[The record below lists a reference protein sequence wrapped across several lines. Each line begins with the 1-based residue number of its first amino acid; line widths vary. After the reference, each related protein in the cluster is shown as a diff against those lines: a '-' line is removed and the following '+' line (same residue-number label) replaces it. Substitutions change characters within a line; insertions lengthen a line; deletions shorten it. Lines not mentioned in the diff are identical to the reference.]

1 VFCAR
6 RNSYI
11 QVLILEAHRLAEG
24 TLKYARSVAICLAL
38 STVLLPGAASFT
50 DSSAAVPIPQ
60 AGGVSPGDIVETNM
74 NYQPVTGEVLRSY
87 GNLADLNL
95 GQNNVGRYLEVQY
108 MKVVQKAG
116 TGGPSNYGVGDT
128 VRRSN
133 GSIVITGR
141 ILKTNGAYCEIDSSG
156 SGFTGWSKCAEMK
169 LIAKARPEAA
179 AAIAAADA
187 PPRTAVLTIVPGFTT
202 QPGVPNP
209 VGNHGFYLLK
219 DNAEIAFAKGGF
231 RAPQG
236 TPILNAMNSECEKKT
251 ADCKTAVASII
262 ADSATAVKTDADGK
276 ATMPPVP
283 PGVYYLFGIGKY
295 EGKPLMWNLK
305 VQIKAGTNSVTLDQR
320 NGTLIEH

>member
-1 VFCAR
+1 MK
-6 RNSYI
+6 Y
-11 QVLILEAHRLAEG
+11 AHRVG
-24 TLKYARSVAICLAL
+24 TCLAL
-38 STVLLPGAASFT
+38 SAVLLVVTCLVSSSYAA
-50 DSSAAVPIPQ
+50 PRPQ
-60 AGGVSPGDIVETNM
+60 AGGVSPGDIVETNV

-116 TGGPSNYGVGDT
+116 TGGPSKLGVGDT

-169 LIAKARPEAA
+169 LLTKATPEAT
-179 AAIAAADA
+179 AAIAVSDA
-187 PPRTAVLTIVPGFTT
+187 PPGNTAVLTIVPGFST

-209 VGNHGFYLLK
+209 AGNRGFYLLK

-231 RAPQG
+231 RAAQG
-236 TPILNAMNSECEKKT
+236 ISVLNAMNSECEKKT
-251 ADCKTAVASII
+251 SECKTAVASII

-276 ATMPPVP
+276 ATLPPVP

-295 EGKPLMWNLK
+295 EGKTLMWNLK
-305 VQIKAGTNSVTLDQR
+305 VQIKGGPNSVTLDQR
-320 NGTLIEH
+320 NGTLIDH

>member
-1 VFCAR
+1 M
-6 RNSYI
+6 
-11 QVLILEAHRLAEG
+11 
-24 TLKYARSVAICLAL
+24 
-38 STVLLPGAASFT
+38 LLPGAAFLT
-50 DSSAAVPIPQ
+50 NSSAAALPQ
-60 AGGVSPGDIVETNM
+60 AGGGVSPGDIVETNV

-116 TGGPSNYGVGDT
+116 TGGPSKLGVGDT

-156 SGFTGWSKCAEMK
+156 SGLTGWSKCAEMK
-169 LIAKARPEAA
+169 LVAKAPPEAA
-179 AAIAAADA
+179 AAIAASEA
-187 PPRTAVLTIVPGFTT
+187 PLGTAVLTIVPGFTT

-209 VGNHGFYLLK
+209 AGNHGFYLLK

-236 TPILNAMNSECEKKT
+236 TSVLDAMNSECEKKT
-251 ADCKTAVASII
+251 IGCKTAVASII

-276 ATMPPVP
+276 ASMPPVP
-283 PGVYYLFGIGKY
+283 PGVYYLFGIGRY

-305 VQIKAGTNSVTLDQR
+305 VQIKAGPNSVTLDQR
-320 NGTLIEH
+320 NGTLIDH